1 MMANRK
7 IAFFDFDGTITTAD
21 TMLELIKFHFGK
33 YTFYSGMIALGYSLI
48 GLKLKFISR
57 QQAKEKLLTYFFG
70 GMQASAFDE
79 ICKLF
84 SEARVP
90 QLIRQDAISKIEKL
104 KTENA
109 EIVVVTASA
118 SAWVKYWCEQN
129 NLPYLASELEIQDGK
144 ITGKLKG
151 LNCNE
156 AEKVNR
162 IKQSY
167 RLQDFSEIECYGDS
181 SGDKPMLAIATHP
194 FYKKF

>member
-1 MMANRK
+1 MANRK

-33 YTFYSGMIALGYSLI
+33 YRFYLGMISLGYSLI

-70 GMQASAFDE
+70 GMKATAFEE

-84 SEARVP
+84 SDTKLK
-90 QLIRQDAISKIEKL
+90 QLIRKEAIQKIENL
-104 KTENA
+104 KAEDT

-118 SAWVKYWCEQN
+118 SAWVKYWCEEM
-129 NLPYLASELEIQDGK
+129 NLPFLSSELEIIDGR

-151 LNCNE
+151 INCNE
-156 AEKVNR
+156 MEKVNR
-162 IKQSY
+162 ITKSY
-167 RLQDFSEIECYGDS
+167 ALEEFNIIECYGDS
-181 SGDKPMLAIATHP
+181 AGDKAMLAIATHP
-194 FYKKF
+194 FYRRFD